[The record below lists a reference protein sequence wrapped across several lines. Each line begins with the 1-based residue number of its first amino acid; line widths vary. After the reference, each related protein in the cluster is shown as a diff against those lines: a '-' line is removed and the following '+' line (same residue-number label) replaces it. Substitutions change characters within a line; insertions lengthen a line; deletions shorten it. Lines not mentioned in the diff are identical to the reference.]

1 MPDAA
6 FLETTQ
12 TPEQVL
18 SGLTL
23 FLPPVRREDLKELR
37 QVGDMLYTPSMLPRW
52 GGEMKYAGAIDAG
65 LSIRSGAQAARLCA
79 HNLIALTRDELVSL
93 DSVSQVTHLTVL
105 VRCSPGIENVS

>member
-65 LSIRSGAQAARLCA
+65 LSIRSGVQAARLCA
-79 HNLIALTRDELVSL
+79 HNLIALPPEELGSL
-93 DSVSQVTHLTVL
+93 DRVPPPMHPNALPPST
-105 VRCSPGIENVS
+105 PP